1 MSNRLGAL
9 AQTGAR
15 LTAVAARVEHGCLD
29 GLRFEFSDV
38 RVVLAVDP
46 DTDEIRVSDVLD
58 TARERTDG
66 TEWRDMSSEPPWS
79 RSIGRELGW
88 VWFLR
93 NNRGYDDGVQ
103 LEFDDDT
110 RSELVVQWIA
120 IASAIVVH
128 EVRRI
133 APGEGT

>member
-1 MSNRLGAL
+1 
-9 AQTGAR
+9 
-15 LTAVAARVEHGCLD
+15 
-29 GLRFEFSDV
+29 LRFEFSDV